1 MSDDI
6 GGEWTAEWRHLHVE
20 QQGWADGRD
29 LRLAL
34 GTLREAALTVDRDLN
49 KGNLWKLQQ
58 AAERLERE
66 SQRYIHRLTKLH
78 EQIGY
83 LVAAVVQTRAL
94 NPDLD
99 DKSDWERHQEQTEQL
114 LAASELGIDRLA
126 AFYGVN
132 GKAAR

>member
-20 QQGWADGRD
+20 SQGWADGRD
-29 LRLAL
+29 LRQAM
-34 GTLREAALTVDRDLN
+34 GDVRQAALTVDRDVN

-58 AAERLERE
+58 AVQRLEKQ
-66 SQRYIHRLTKLH
+66 SADYIHRLTKLH

-99 DKSDWERHQEQTEQL
+99 DTTDWERHQEQTRQL
-114 LAASELGIDRLA
+114 LDQSELGLDRLA
-126 AFYGVN
+126 AFYGVD
-132 GKAAR
+132 GKARR

>member
-20 QQGWADGRD
+20 AAGWLDARD
-29 LRLAL
+29 VRQAM
-34 GTLREAALTVDRDLN
+34 GGVREAALRVDRDLN
-49 KGNLWKLQQ
+49 KGNLWQLQQ
-58 AAERLERE
+58 ACQRLERE
-66 SQRYIHRLTKLH
+66 SARYRHRLTKLH

-99 DKSDWERHQEQTEQL
+99 DRTDWGRHQQQTEKL
-114 LAASELGIDRLA
+114 LAESELGLDRLA

-132 GKAAR
+132 GKAER